1 MVNRA
6 DSEGGWVTGGGS
18 VTGQSRGDGLFVRPQ
33 EPGDFGAQ
41 QLDEGARKH
50 LFGLLC
56 CVLEVVLRVCKDIKQ
71 GFYQLLVL
79 EKVKRSHELPTK
91 TMRAV
96 TLRLPNLQDLLVV
109 LRGVQPA
116 VPHNVLY
123 QLLVVLWRIGKI
135 HIIKAADHRRTRKP
149 L

>member
-1 MVNRA
+1 M
-6 DSEGGWVTGGGS
+6 TGGGS
-18 VTGQSRGDGLFVRPQ
+18 GTGPSPGAGLFVRPQ

-50 LFGLLC
+50 LFGLLRR
-56 CVLEVVLRVCKDIKQ
+56 VLEVVLGVSEDIKQ

-79 EKVKRSHELPTK
+79 EKSQKVKRSHALLTGS
-91 TMRAV
+91 MGAV

-116 VPHNVLY
+116 VPHYVLY
-123 QLLVVLWRIGKI
+123 QLLVVLWRTGKT
-135 HIIKAADHRRTRKP
+135 HIMRAAGHRRTRKQ
-149 L
+149 LGAETR

>member
-1 MVNRA
+1 M
-6 DSEGGWVTGGGS
+6 
-18 VTGQSRGDGLFVRPQ
+18 TGQSRGDGLFVRPQ

-56 CVLEVVLRVCKDIKQ
+56 CVLEVVLRVCKDVKQ

-79 EKVKRSHELPTK
+79 EKSQKVKRSQELPTESI
-91 TMRAV
+91 RAV
-96 TLRLPNLQDLLVV
+96 TPRFPNLQDLLVV

-116 VPHNVLY
+116 VPHYVLY
-123 QLLVVLWRIGKI
+123 QLLVVLWRTGKI
-135 HIIKAADHRRTRKP
+135 HIIKAEDHRRTRKP